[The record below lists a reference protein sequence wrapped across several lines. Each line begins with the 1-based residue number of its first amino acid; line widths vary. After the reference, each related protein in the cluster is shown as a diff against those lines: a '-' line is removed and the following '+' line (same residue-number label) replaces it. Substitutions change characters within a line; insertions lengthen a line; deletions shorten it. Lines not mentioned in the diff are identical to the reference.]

1 MNWYK
6 IAQANFQ
13 QGQPIRFINPL
24 TGQQS
29 SGVFDA
35 IFESGMN
42 QGKARVR
49 IGNLTGRPVVVPIGE
64 ISLITN
70 DLQSGQVVNLPNYPT
85 ESPAEVIENLGNG
98 KYSILPRSKRKMIL
112 PINEI
117 SF

>member
-6 IAQANFQ
+6 TSQTNFQ

-24 TGQQS
+24 TGQQT

-49 IGNLTGRPVVVPIGE
+49 IGNLTGRPVVVPVE
-64 ISLITN
+64 RISPITN
-70 DLQSGQVVNLPNYPT
+70 ELQPGQIVNLPNYPT
-85 ESPAEVIENLGNG
+85 ESPAEVIENMGNG
-98 KYSILPRSKRKMIL
+98 TYSILPRSKRKMIL